1 MIGELTALGTAFCW
15 TITSIAFESA
25 GKKIGSLSVNIIR
38 LVMAFFIIGIFSYF
52 RKGLFVASDASNE
65 AWLWLSV
72 SGLVGFVI
80 GDLLLFQAFVV
91 IGARLSMLIMALS
104 PPMAAILGWFI
115 IGEEITTIFIL
126 GMMITI
132 AGIALVILNKDKS
145 DQNIKIQYSLKGI
158 LLATGGAFG
167 QALGLVLSKVGMKD
181 YDPFLSTQIRIIAGI
196 VGFSIII
203 ALSKKWPTVIRS
215 LSNKSAMLHLSV
227 GAFFGPFLGVSLSLL
242 AIQYTTTGVASTIMS
257 IVPVLIIIPS
267 VLIFKEKVQTKEV
280 IGAIIAVFGVIIF
293 FAF

>member
-1 MIGELTALGTAFCW
+1 MIGEITALGTAVCW

-25 GKKIGSLSVNIIR
+25 GKKIGSIPVNIIR

-52 RKGLFVASDASNE
+52 RKGLFVASDATGD
-65 AWLWLSV
+65 AWLWLSI
-72 SGLVGFVI
+72 SGLIGFVL
-80 GDLLLFQAFVV
+80 GDLLLFQAFIV

-104 PPMAAILGWFI
+104 PPMAALLGWMI
-115 IGEEITTIFIL
+115 LGEEITPIFLL
-126 GMMITI
+126 GMTITI
-132 AGIALVILNKDKS
+132 VGIALVILNKDKS
-145 DQNIKIQYSLKGI
+145 NKSLKIQYSLKGI

-181 YDPFLSTQIRIIAGI
+181 YDPFLSTQIRVIAGI
-196 VGFSIII
+196 VGFSVII
-203 ALSKKWPTVIRS
+203 ALSKQWPNVIRS
-215 LSNKSAMLHLSV
+215 LSNKIAMAHLSV

-242 AIQYTTTGVASTIMS
+242 AIQYTTTGIASTIMS

-267 VLIFKEKVQTKEV
+267 VLIFKEKVQSKEV
-280 IGAIIAVFGVIIF
+280 IGAIVAVLGVIIF